1 MLKGLQGK
9 TVLVTGAAGGIGR
22 AACDRLLAE
31 GARVVAVDLNVE
43 ELRRA
48 YGQDVVE
55 CVAADLTTAA
65 GAAACVTAAERFG
78 GLDLAFLNAGVEGVA
93 ANVADFSEKNF
104 DHVFNINVR
113 GSFLCAQAVVRHM
126 LQRAKGGGILFTASI
141 AGLKCNP
148 TTAVYN
154 ASKHAVV
161 GLAKCLA
168 SEVGGKG
175 IRVNVLCPGVV
186 DTRMIHSLE
195 VSMGAGVRSRHRYH
209 AAGDAHGQRARPLWY
224 GRRDCSDRCLDPERR
239 SALLP
244 RRDLHYRRRLDGLL
258 IADMTNGS

>member
-22 AACDRLLAE
+22 ATCDRLLAE
-31 GARVVAVDLNVE
+31 GARVVAIDLDVG

-48 YGQDVVE
+48 LGKDAE
-55 CVAADLTTAA
+55 CLAADLTTPT

-93 ANVADFSEKNF
+93 ANVSEFSEANY

-113 GSFLCAQAVVRHM
+113 GSFLCAQAVVRH
-126 LQRAKGGGILFTASI
+126 LQARGKGGGILFTASI

-148 TTAVYN
+148 TTSVYN

-168 SEVGGKG
+168 SEVGAKG

-195 VSMGAGVRSRHRYH
+195 ESMGAASGVSTETMQQAMRTGNALGRYGTVDEI
-209 AAGDAHGQRARPLWY
+209 AAMAAWILSDEAPYCHGETFTI
-224 GRRDCSDRCLDPERR
+224 GG
-239 SALLP
+239 
-244 RRDLHYRRRLDGLL
+244 GLM
-258 IADMTNGS
+258 AS

>member
-22 AACDRLLAE
+22 ATCNRLLAE
-31 GARVVAVDLNVE
+31 GARVVAVDLNVD

-55 CVAADLTTAA
+55 CVAANLTTAA
-65 GAAACVTAAERFG
+65 GAAACITAAERFG

-93 ANVADFSEKNF
+93 ANVADFSEENY
-104 DHVFNINVR
+104 DRVFNINVR

-126 LQRAKGGGILFTASI
+126 LERGKDGGILFTSSI

-168 SEVGGKG
+168 SEVGAKG
-175 IRVNVLCPGVV
+175 IRVNVLCPGIV

-195 VSMGAGVRSRHRYH
+195 VSMGAATGVGTETMQQMVRTGNALGRYGTPEEI
-209 AAGDAHGQRARPLWY
+209 AAITAWILSDEAPFCHGETFTI
-224 GRRDCSDRCLDPERR
+224 GG
-239 SALLP
+239 
-244 RRDLHYRRRLDGLL
+244 GLM
-258 IADMTNGS
+258 AS

>member
-22 AACDRLLAE
+22 AACDRFLAE
-31 GARVVAVDLNVE
+31 GARVVAVDLDVA

-48 YGQDVVE
+48 YGEDVE
-55 CVAADLTTAA
+55 CLAADLTTAA
-65 GAAACVTAAERFG
+65 GAAACATAAQRFG

-93 ANVADFSEKNF
+93 ATVSNFSEANY
-104 DHVFNINVR
+104 DRVFNINVR
-113 GSFLCAQAVVRHM
+113 GSFLCAQAVVRH
-126 LQRAKGGGILFTASI
+126 LQNRGKGGGILFMASI
-141 AGLKCNP
+141 AGLKSNP

-168 SEVGGKG
+168 HEVGAQG

-195 VSMGAGVRSRHRYH
+195 ESMGAASGVDTATMKEMMRTGNLLGRYANAEEI
-209 AAGDAHGQRARPLWY
+209 AAMAAWILSDEAPYCHGETFTI
-224 GRRDCSDRCLDPERR
+224 GG
-239 SALLP
+239 
-244 RRDLHYRRRLDGLL
+244 GLM
-258 IADMTNGS
+258 A

>member
-9 TVLVTGAAGGIGR
+9 TILVTGAAGGIGR

-31 GARVVAVDLNVE
+31 GAKVVAVDLDVG

-48 YGQDVVE
+48 LGKDAE
-55 CVAADLTTAA
+55 CLAADLTTAA
-65 GAAACVTAAERFG
+65 GAAACVTSAERFG

-93 ANVADFSEKNF
+93 ASVSDFSEENY
-104 DHVFNINVR
+104 DRVFNVNVR
-113 GSFLCAQAVVRHM
+113 GSFLCAQAVVRH
-126 LQRAKGGGILFTASI
+126 LLNRGKGGGILFMASI
-141 AGLKCNP
+141 AGLQGSP
-148 TTAVYN
+148 TTSVYN

-168 SEVGGKG
+168 HEVGAQG

-195 VSMGAGVRSRHRYH
+195 KSMGAASGVDAETMKEAMRTGNLLGRYATAEET
-209 AAGDAHGQRARPLWY
+209 AAMAAWILSDEAPYCHGETFTI
-224 GRRDCSDRCLDPERR
+224 GG
-239 SALLP
+239 
-244 RRDLHYRRRLDGLL
+244 GLM
-258 IADMTNGS
+258 A

>member
-1 MLKGLQGK
+1 M
-9 TVLVTGAAGGIGR
+9 
-22 AACDRLLAE
+22 
-31 GARVVAVDLNVE
+31 
-43 ELRRA
+43 
-48 YGQDVVE
+48 
-55 CVAADLTTAA
+55 
-65 GAAACVTAAERFG
+65 
-78 GLDLAFLNAGVEGVA
+78 
-93 ANVADFSEKNF
+93 ADFSEKNF

-168 SEVGGKG
+168 SEVGAKG

-195 VSMGAGVRSRHRYH
+195 VSMGAASGVGTDTMQQAMRTGNALGRYGTAEEI
-209 AAGDAHGQRARPLWY
+209 AAIAAWILSDEAPYCHGETFTI
-224 GRRDCSDRCLDPERR
+224 GG
-239 SALLP
+239 
-244 RRDLHYRRRLDGLL
+244 GLM
-258 IADMTNGS
+258 AS